1 MHNTPTAK
9 TRQACRRV
17 KTTVHLD
24 FCILQPQDKDENH
37 MDNWTAA
44 LLTGVACIV
53 GYLVV
58 RVKRISSLRQA
69 EEKIKRARN
78 RRDESLQRAEQAV
91 LRYKES
97 HPTTDS
103 ALILT
108 LSLSE
113 LTQQLKDG
121 SLSPEDVLYSYMEK
135 TLAVNKKLNCC
146 TEILL
151 ESLDQLKTVG
161 SNKDGL
167 LYGVPVSIK
176 ENIAFKDHDCSCGV
190 VINLDQPAEKD
201 SVLVEVLKKQGAIP
215 FVKTNLA
222 QALMS
227 YDCSNP
233 IYGQT
238 VNPHNPQ
245 KTPGGSSGGE
255 AALIGGGGSL
265 LGIGTDLGGS
275 IRLPS
280 SFCGICGFKPTAQ
293 RLSLQ
298 GFRSI
303 YRGQKS
309 VASSPGPMAR
319 DVDSLALCMQAL
331 LCDHMFSLDPTVPP
345 LTFNMEIYRSSRPLR
360 IGYLEND
367 GYLQPS
373 PSMARGVREVKAL
386 LEQAGHTLVP
396 YSPLK
401 ISQIVPE
408 LLIKG
413 VYADGTATLLQ
424 KLKGGLLDPSLKR
437 QVFTH
442 SLPKWFKKILSF
454 LLKPVSPRLSS
465 NMSAICGVRSVSDL
479 WKQHAAVEDY
489 IQETIAHWRSCNIDV
504 LLSPM
509 IGPASRLLHADK
521 VATAVSCTMLYNLLK
536 FPAGV
541 VTVSTVTAEDEEELK
556 HYKGCYQD
564 SLDKSLKEAVTG
576 GEGLPVAVQCVAL
589 PWQDELCLRFMKEV
603 EQLVKQSKK

>member
-1 MHNTPTAK
+1 MIYSPRTKTKTTQNTEPFIK
-9 TRQACRRV
+9 RV
-17 KTTVHLD
+17 K
-24 FCILQPQDKDENH
+24 

-58 RVKRISSLRQA
+58 RVKKINSLRQA

-91 LRYKES
+91 LRYKQS

-103 ALILT
+103 TFILT

-113 LTQQLKDG
+113 LTQQLKEG
-121 SLSPEDVLYSYMEK
+121 SLTPEDVLYSYMEK

-151 ESLDQLKTVG
+151 ESLDQLTTVG

-167 LYGVPVSIK
+167 LYGVPVSVK
-176 ENIAFKDHDCSCGV
+176 ENIAFKNHDCSCGV

-201 SVLVEVLKKQGAIP
+201 SVLVQVLKKQGAIP
-215 FVKTNLA
+215 FVKTNLP
-222 QALMS
+222 QALLS

-280 SFCGICGFKPTAQ
+280 SFCGICGFKPTAH

-303 YRGQKS
+303 CRGQKS
-309 VASSPGPMAR
+309 VSSSPGPMAR

-345 LTFNMEIYRSSRPLR
+345 LPFNMEIYRSSRPLR

-373 PSMARGVREVKAL
+373 PSMVRGVREVKAL

-396 YSPLK
+396 YAPLK

-408 LLIKG
+408 LLITG
-413 VYADGTATLLQ
+413 VYADGATTLLQ
-424 KLKGGLLDPSLKR
+424 KLKGALLDPSLKR

-465 NMSAICGVRSVSDL
+465 NVSAICGVRSVSDL

-521 VATAVSCTMLYNLLK
+521 VSTAVSCTMLYNLLK

-541 VTVSTVTAEDEEELK
+541 VTVSTVTAKDEEELK

-564 SLDKSLKEAVTG
+564 SFDKSLKEAMTG

-603 EQLVKQSKK
+603 EQLVKESKK